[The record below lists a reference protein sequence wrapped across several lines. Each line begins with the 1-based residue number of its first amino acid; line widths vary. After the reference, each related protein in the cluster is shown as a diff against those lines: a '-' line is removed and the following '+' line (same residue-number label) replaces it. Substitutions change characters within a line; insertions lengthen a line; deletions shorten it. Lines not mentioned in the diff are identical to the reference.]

1 MFTPTVPGEMI
12 QFDEHIFQ
20 MGWELN
26 HQQQLRCRNTSKLLS
41 IVIMALKPGRLADQ
55 GELADCRCFPT
66 GFVPPTVGFQ
76 FRCFV
81 FCWLDVGRTNM
92 KRSEKS
98 CFFFVGFCLLVC
110 F

>member
-41 IVIMALKPGRLADQ
+41 IVIMALKPGRLAVNQ
-55 GELADCRCFPT
+55 GVEQGSLLQPWDFSL
-66 GFVPPTVGFQ
+66 GVLL
-76 FRCFV
+76 

-98 CFFFVGFCLLVC
+98 GCFLFDGCCLLVC

>member
-1 MFTPTVPGEMI
+1 MI

-55 GELADCRCFPT
+55 GVEQGSFLQQWDCSL
-66 GFVPPTVGFQ
+66 GVLL
-76 FRCFV
+76 

-92 KRSEKS
+92 KRSEKRVVF
-98 CFFFVGFCLLVC
+98 CVMVVVCLFVFDVPVTYR
-110 F
+110 